1 MTQATRKDTDVLETI
16 RDVIDGA
23 AAGRVFGVPI
33 THDGLTLLPVAKVSG
48 AGGGGGGTS
57 PAEDGHDASG
67 SGGGVATSAKPLG
80 VFVIKEGNVR
90 WRPAVDVNK
99 VIVGGQIVVV
109 AALLMIRAMIKA
121 RSTRTVDNRRSW
133 RSHIADRRGVATT
146 AKTANV
152 LDAAVHRF
160 RR

>member
-1 MTQATRKDTDVLETI
+1 MTQATRTDTDVLETI

-33 THDGLTLLPVAKVSG
+33 TRDGLTLLPVAKVSG

-57 PAEDGHDASG
+57 PADGHDASG
-67 SGGGVATSAKPLG
+67 SGGGMATSAKPLG
-80 VFVIKEGNVR
+80 VFVVKEGNVG
-90 WRPAVDVNK
+90 WRPAVDINK

-121 RSTRTVDNRRSW
+121 RSTRTDDNRRTW
-133 RSHIADRRGVATT
+133 R
-146 AKTANV
+146 
-152 LDAAVHRF
+152 
-160 RR
+160 